1 MKSIIFFLLFAG
13 MVLVIHGIYQQKYNE
28 LEKNLRVEYRFIPR
42 TYYDEQLTDST
53 VSAQF
58 KNMFSKESPWYDRN
72 VSIGGP
78 PELKSEK
85 EINKIS

>member
-1 MKSIIFFLLFAG
+1 MKSIIFFLLFVG

-78 PELKSEK
+78 PELKSQK
-85 EINKIS
+85 EINKTS